1 GGGGEDEQGT
11 GGGKL
16 GINVT
21 PFTPELASRL
31 RLPADKQGLVVT
43 DVDPNGPAADAG
55 LRKGDLIE
63 QANREPVRS
72 PEDLRSAIEAA
83 GDRPVL
89 LLVTRGNE
97 GSTFLTV
104 RPRN

>member
-1 GGGGEDEQGT
+1 
-11 GGGKL
+11 
-16 GINVT
+16 
-21 PFTPELASRL
+21 
-31 RLPADKQGLVVT
+31 
-43 DVDPNGPAADAG
+43 